1 MLRQISSH
9 IYCWSEIHGADRNE
23 PYPWNSYL
31 IDVPDRDVLA
41 LVDPLPVPSDGAQEI
56 ERLGFPTHILLTC
69 EFHLRESET
78 LRRRWGCE
86 IWANEIE
93 LDRYEA
99 PLNGTFAHGQRLWDF
114 VDLIYVP
121 DVYFPE
127 TVLLV
132 REDDGGL
139 IVGDMLSGGR
149 LDAGI
154 PDGNLGIY
162 APEYIPNLE
171 KARRSISKLLSYSYN
186 LICFGHGTPIVDE
199 PKAKLKR
206 YVENDDVW
214 ESLAQRKRTSIRGFR
229 RGRRSASP

>member
-1 MLRQISSH
+1 MLRQVTPH
-9 IYCWSEIHGADRNE
+9 VYCWSEIHGEARNE

-31 IDVPDRDVLA
+31 IDVPNDDVVA
-41 LVDPLPVPSDGAQEI
+41 LIDPLPISSDGAQEI
-56 ERLGFPTHILLTC
+56 EENRIPTHILLTC
-69 EFHLRESET
+69 EYHLRESE
-78 LRRRWGCE
+78 LLKQRWGCE

-93 LDRYEA
+93 LDRYEK
-99 PLNGTFAHGQRLWDF
+99 PLDGKFTHGQRLWNFIDT
-114 VDLIYVP
+114 IYVP
-121 DVYFPE
+121 DVYYPE

-132 REDDGGL
+132 REVGGVL

-149 LDAGI
+149 LDVGI

-162 APEYIPNLE
+162 APEYIANLE

-206 YVENDDVW
+206 YVESDDIW
-214 ESLAQRKRTSIRGFR
+214 ENLALRKQNT
-229 RGRRSASP
+229 PLPTDMH